1 MPKIHYS
8 QVIEEDAQELKEL
21 ERYHRYTHLF
31 QRVRMLRLLKTE
43 ECTNL
48 GEAARALGYSWRQC
62 HRWFASYKKG
72 GLQELLKSR
81 VSERGRQE
89 LVTPEAF
96 EELQE
101 AMKRGRSPPYLRLTS
116 SLESATAS
124 STLTLTAS
132 ANSSGDA
139 RSSLRRVVPAT
150 RKPTKKSSRPSKKLR
165 RPGRAG
171 GRWPRQ
177 PVEGFGLRRGTLRA
191 DQLAQ
196 EALLRVDLPLRRGG
210 AHHGGELLPVPAWDG
225 RRMPADIPRRALEG
239 LPRRAPAGSARR
251 RPQPP
256 LREDRP
262 SGEREPPRVAGL
274 LPGAGP
280 GGEVVPGVQTKVVQ
294 QDLRERRPNARGAHP
309 DAFALQERPR
319 APQTAHRIPLVGGGG
334 GGIVTSIARNGIIGR
349 SLNGVERKAG
359 AGGARGVGTRERRA
373 ALARGR

>member
-48 GEAARALGYSWRQC
+48 GEAARALGYSWGQC

-132 ANSSGDA
+132 ANSSGDT

-150 RKPTKKSSRPSKKLR
+150 RKPTK
-165 RPGRAG
+165 RAG
-171 GRWPRQ
+171 GLQ
-177 PVEGFGLRRGTLRA
+177 KNFAAQVEREGAGHDKPLKVLAFDEARFGLINW
-191 DQLAQ
+191 
-196 EALLRVDLPLRRGG
+196 
-210 AHHGGELLPVPAWDG
+210 H
-225 RRMPADIPRRALEG
+225 
-239 LPRRAPAGSARR
+239 RR
-251 RPQPP
+251 RYCPKGFRPP
-256 LREDRP
+256 YM
-262 SGEREPPRVAGL
+262 
-274 LPGAGP
+274 
-280 GGEVVPGVQTKVVQ
+280 
-294 QDLRERRPNARGAHP
+294 
-309 DAFALQERPR
+309 
-319 APQTAHRIPLVGGGG
+319 
-334 GGIVTSIARNGIIGR
+334 
-349 SLNGVERKAG
+349 
-359 AGGARGVGTRERRA
+359 
-373 ALARGR
+373 